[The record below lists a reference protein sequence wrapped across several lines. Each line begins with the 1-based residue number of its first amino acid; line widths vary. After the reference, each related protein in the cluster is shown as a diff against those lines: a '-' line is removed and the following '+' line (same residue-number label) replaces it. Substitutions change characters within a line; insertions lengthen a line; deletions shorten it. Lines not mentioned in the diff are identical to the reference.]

1 MLRARLRARLP
12 VPLEKLQG
20 VLQSAEQRLGV
31 CSVALACLQ
40 LRYDL
45 SLPSDTGFSDEKVVV
60 GFAAHSAVAPLAS
73 LSTRSR
79 SAAPLRTPRRAN
91 SIIRVCRPSDG

>member
-1 MLRARLRARLP
+1 MLRARLRAFRESVTRRS

-20 VLQSAEQRLGV
+20 VPQSAEQRLGV
-31 CSVALACLQ
+31 SSVGLACLQ

-60 GFAAHSAVAPLAS
+60 AFAAHSAVAPLAS

-79 SAAPLRTPRRAN
+79 SAAALRPPTEL
-91 SIIRVCRPSDG
+91 IR